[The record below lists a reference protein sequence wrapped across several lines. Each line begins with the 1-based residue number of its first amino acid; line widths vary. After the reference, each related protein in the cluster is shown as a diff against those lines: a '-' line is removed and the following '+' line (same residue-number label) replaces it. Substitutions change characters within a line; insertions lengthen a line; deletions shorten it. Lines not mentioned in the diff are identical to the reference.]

1 MSIELP
7 KIGIGTW
14 QLKPPQCKI
23 AVLNALK
30 VGYRLID
37 TAQGYR
43 NEQAV
48 GEAIAEASIP
58 RNELFLA
65 TKVFPLSNPGP
76 KILKCIDSSLKKL
89 RVDCLDL
96 LYIHFPAFGYK
107 AASSL
112 NAISQLID
120 EGKVRNIGVSN
131 FTLKL
136 MDEAITACNKAIF
149 ALQVRAPSASSAKRF
164 TGIM

>member
-58 RNELFLA
+58 RNELFLQL
-65 TKVFPLSNPGP
+65 KFFLSL
-76 KILKCIDSSLKKL
+76 IQDLK
-89 RVDCLDL
+89 
-96 LYIHFPAFGYK
+96 Y
-107 AASSL
+107 
-112 NAISQLID
+112 
-120 EGKVRNIGVSN
+120 
-131 FTLKL
+131 
-136 MDEAITACNKAIF
+136 
-149 ALQVRAPSASSAKRF
+149 
-164 TGIM
+164 

>member
-30 VGYRLID
+30 VGYCLID

-48 GEAIAEASIP
+48 GEADC
-58 RNELFLA
+58 RGLLFHVMNYFLQL
-65 TKVFPLSNPGP
+65 KFFLSL
-76 KILKCIDSSLKKL
+76 IQDLK
-89 RVDCLDL
+89 
-96 LYIHFPAFGYK
+96 Y
-107 AASSL
+107 
-112 NAISQLID
+112 
-120 EGKVRNIGVSN
+120 
-131 FTLKL
+131 
-136 MDEAITACNKAIF
+136 
-149 ALQVRAPSASSAKRF
+149 
-164 TGIM
+164 